1 LQGGKRGAKFHAPSN
16 GFSLQ
21 ERREKERGE
30 SDRPPSGSV
39 KIRVGDGDT
48 EGRERRGK
56 KNGKK
61 RQLGKC
67 ESSSFLCLLIL
78 NFLPIFF
85 GARALLHLALGLHPI
100 G

>member
-1 LQGGKRGAKFHAPSN
+1 MASLSKKEERKREGKATDRRLEASKFVLVMAIRKEEREGG
-16 GFSLQ
+16 
-21 ERREKERGE
+21 
-30 SDRPPSGSV
+30 
-39 KIRVGDGDT
+39 
-48 EGRERRGK
+48 